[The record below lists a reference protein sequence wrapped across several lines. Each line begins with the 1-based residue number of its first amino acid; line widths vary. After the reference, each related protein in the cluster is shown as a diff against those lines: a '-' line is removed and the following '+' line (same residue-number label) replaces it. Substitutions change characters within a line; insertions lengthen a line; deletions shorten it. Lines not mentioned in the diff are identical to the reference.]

1 MSSQEGS
8 GPSRTTSRS
17 AALRTQRRERRMAEL
32 MSFKTHL
39 QTTGFRR
46 RFIDQK
52 MHDDNGRLIEDERTS
67 DVIKWYAEMW
77 ISDATKTHP
86 HETDLQTILYN
97 AGFTKRVASHI
108 SKVLAPLADS
118 SYSRDQLLGIAI
130 EYAQGTYDR
139 LTLVGQRFYVC
150 EDVVDA
156 WVPHETYKS
165 VYNLS
170 TRANLLRVVEPCA
183 KPSSKLYYHATNW
196 KSLDSITKLGIN
208 HYKGRPCL
216 DFGLDPS
223 FYMTPYPSTAAEWC
237 EKNMARWKGEACI
250 LIFSVPNRRGAK
262 HKVFKDATKEWVDL
276 VTHARTCDPQS
287 PNELDTYDSVY
298 GPMAVNPNGIAH
310 LREKARAHATPK
322 YQLASKSR
330 GSDAFLT
337 RCYGGVLFL

>member
-1 MSSQEGS
+1 MNSQEGS
-8 GPSRTTSRS
+8 GPSRRTSPS

-39 QTTGFRR
+39 QKTGFRR
-46 RFIDQK
+46 RFIDEK

-67 DVIKWYAEMW
+67 DVVKWYAEMW
-77 ISDATKTHP
+77 VGDAAKAHP
-86 HETDLQTILYN
+86 HTDLKTILYH
-97 AGFTKRVASHI
+97 AGFTKRIASHI
-108 SKVLAPLADS
+108 SGVLAPLADS

-130 EYAQGTYDR
+130 EYAQGIYDR
-139 LTLVGQRFYVC
+139 LTPVGQRFFVC
-150 EDVVDA
+150 QDVVDA
-156 WVPHETYKS
+156 WVPHETYQS
-165 VYNLS
+165 VYNSS
-170 TRANLLRVVEPCA
+170 TRSLPPHVVEHCVQ
-183 KPSSKLYYHATNW
+183 PSSKIYFHATNW

-223 FYMTPYPSTAAEWC
+223 FYMTPDLSTAVEWC

-250 LIFSVPNRRGAK
+250 LMFAVPNRRGAK

-276 VTHARTCDPQS
+276 VTHARTCDPQT

-310 LREKARAHATPK
+310 MREKARVHATPK

-330 GSDAFLT
+330 TSDAFLT
-337 RCYGGVLFL
+337 RCYKGVVFL